1 MFLGVVYGIIVFM
14 SRSTGCGVWLGGL
27 GVWCVV
33 MSDCE
38 VCGGWGVVWAG
49 CVVLSNWEVWLGV
62 E

>member
-14 SRSTGCGVWLGGL
+14 SRSTGCGVWLGL